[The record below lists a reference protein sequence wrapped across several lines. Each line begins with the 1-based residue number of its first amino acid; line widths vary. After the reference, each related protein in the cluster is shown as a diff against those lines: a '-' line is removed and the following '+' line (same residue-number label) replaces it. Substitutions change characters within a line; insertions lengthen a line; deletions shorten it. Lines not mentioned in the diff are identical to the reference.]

1 MMSANELSLDDLRN
15 VGQALIK
22 NNSLNIL
29 LAIKLIL
36 N

>member
-1 MMSANELSLDDLRN
+1 MMSASQLSLDDLRN
-15 VGQALIK
+15 VKQALVK
-22 NNSLNIL
+22 HNFFNIL